1 MLGSM
6 AMSPLDHLADL
17 APERVRPLKRT
28 EYETMVVAGLFADE
42 RVELLEGVIVEM
54 SPQSPSHAAAIQ
66 RLDRV
71 LQRLIGDRASIR
83 IQMPFVAGDL
93 SLPEPDV
100 AVVPS
105 GDYADAHP
113 AHALL
118 IIEVADSSLRKD
130 RRLKGEVYARA
141 RVTEY
146 WVVGLADG
154 IIEVH
159 TEPSSAAYRSV
170 TTARRGDRV
179 RPAALPDVEIAVDD
193 VLL

>member
-6 AMSPLDHLADL
+6 TMSPLDHLADL

-28 EYETMVVAGLFADE
+28 EYETMVVAGLFEDE

-83 IQMPFVAGDL
+83 VQMPFAAGDL

-100 AVVPS
+100 AVVPP
-105 GDYADAHP
+105 GDYETAHP
-113 AHALL
+113 AQALL
-118 IIEVADSSLRKD
+118 VIEVADSSLRKD
-130 RRLKGEVYARA
+130 RRLKVEIYARA
-141 RVTEY
+141 GVPEY
-146 WVVGLADG
+146 WVVGLFDG
-154 IIEVH
+154 LVEVH
-159 TEPSSAAYRSV
+159 TEPTAGAYRRV
-170 TTARRGDRV
+170 TPAGRGDRI
-179 RPAALPDVEIAVDD
+179 RPGAFPDIEIAVDD
-193 VLL
+193 ILR